1 MLVRWYVRM
10 DVEIVVTTEF
20 ICISIQ
26 MGRWYVTTNAPI
38 ENLISS
44 EIYKIF
50 YHYYVYIYSY
60 MLLFTWIILIT
71 IITNQAMDNS
81 INRYDKYKI
90 MRMGL
95 TYRQFVK

>member
-1 MLVRWYVRM
+1 
-10 DVEIVVTTEF
+10 
-20 ICISIQ
+20 
-26 MGRWYVTTNAPI
+26 
-38 ENLISS
+38 
-44 EIYKIF
+44 
-50 YHYYVYIYSY
+50 